1 MPEPTNI
8 PTRWSLLGRLKDSGD
23 DRSWQEFFNT
33 YWRLIYS
40 VALKAGLNDTEAQEV
55 VQETV
60 IAVAKK
66 MPEFKCDPAR
76 GSFKGWLLQITWRR
90 IADQRRKRR
99 REGRHLLDQSL
110 LTSAATRE
118 EGTGTDAVERMA
130 DPAGFDLEKVWAEE
144 WEKHLLE
151 SALEQVKQQA
161 NAEDYQ
167 IFDLH
172 VLKKFPVAE
181 VARKLGVKSA
191 RVYFAKY
198 KVSAM
203 LKREVQRLERSA
215 GRT

>member
-1 MPEPTNI
+1 MTLPT
-8 PTRWSLLGRLKDSGD
+8 TETSFSSL
-23 DRSWQEFFNT
+23 
-33 YWRLIYS
+33 
-40 VALKAGLNDTEAQEV
+40 V
-55 VQETV
+55 
-60 IAVAKK
+60 
-66 MPEFKCDPAR
+66 
-76 GSFKGWLLQITWRR
+76 
-90 IADQRRKRR
+90 
-99 REGRHLLDQSL
+99 

>member
-1 MPEPTNI
+1 MPEATNI
-8 PTRWSLLGRLKDSGD
+8 PTRWSLLERLKDWD
-23 DRSWQEFFNT
+23 DERSWLEFFNT

-40 VALKAGLNDTEAQEV
+40 VALRAGLNDTEAQEV

-66 MPEFKCDPAR
+66 MAEFKCDPAH

-90 IADQRRKRR
+90 IADQVRKRH
-99 REGRHLLDQSL
+99 REGKHFPAPNALR
-110 LTSAATRE
+110 SAAQGQEATR
-118 EGTGTDAVERMA
+118 TDTVERA
-130 DPAGFDLEKVWAEE
+130 PDPAGFDLENIWAEE
-144 WEKHLLE
+144 WEKHVLE

-167 IFDLH
+167 MFDLH

-191 RVYFAKY
+191 LVYFAKY

-203 LKREVQRLERSA
+203 LKKEVRRLEHSE
-215 GRT
+215 

>member
-1 MPEPTNI
+1 
-8 PTRWSLLGRLKDSGD
+8 
-23 DRSWQEFFNT
+23 
-33 YWRLIYS
+33 
-40 VALKAGLNDTEAQEV
+40 
-55 VQETV
+55 
-60 IAVAKK
+60 
-66 MPEFKCDPAR
+66 MPEFQCDPAR

-90 IADQRRKRR
+90 IADQVRKRR
-99 REGRHLLDQSL
+99 REGKRFASQSL

-118 EGTGTDAVERMA
+118 DGTRTDTVDRVA
-130 DPAGFDLEKVWAEE
+130 DPAGFELEKVWAEE

-167 IFDLH
+167 MFDLH

-181 VARKLGVKSA
+181 VACKLGVKNA

-203 LKREVQRLERSA
+203 LKKEVQRLERRLSDVEA
-215 GRT
+215 RLAPWTDRKY